1 MSAPHCTSAVLPIE
15 TQYRARCYLE
25 TFMQPSA
32 SKDVAGLVQPDGVH
46 HSVYSD
52 PELFEQEMDR
62 IFGCA
67 WLLLGH
73 ESQIRNPGDYI
84 TTRMAREPVIV
95 CRDEAGSVRVLFNR
109 CPHRGSVV
117 CHEASGTAKR
127 FVCPYHGWTFS
138 TDGALRSV
146 PVPEGYT
153 PDIRGRT
160 QLGLAPVARVGVYR
174 GFIFASLAQQGPSL
188 GEFLG
193 PIASSF
199 DDMVDRAPGGELEV
213 AGGVFKH
220 AYNGNWKLV
229 LENHLDG
236 VHPAF
241 VHQSSVQVAKDLPP
255 PEGEEYST
263 IALKQMR
270 QNAAPKEVWEGLGMW
285 TCDWGHGYMGD
296 YHDDSRLVAGLDNPI
311 FADYHARL
319 EAEHGKERARQILN
333 VRRFNS
339 IVYPNVSFM
348 GQFRQLRIVH
358 PLAVDRT
365 VVYTYSFRMPKA
377 PPQMFRDTIAYSN
390 VVNGT
395 GSWVLTDDL
404 EVYERTQRGLT
415 ARQPEWVYVGRGL
428 GSDSPQPDGTRRGA
442 TGTSEIFI
450 RNQFAAWLRYLAV
463 EA

>member
-1 MSAPHCTSAVLPIE
+1 MHL
-15 TQYRARCYLE
+15 
-25 TFMQPSA
+25 SA
-32 SKDVAGLVQPDGVH
+32 SRRIADLVQPDRVH

-52 PELFEQEMDR
+52 PGLFELELDR
-62 IFGCA
+62 IFGRA

-73 ESQIRNPGDYI
+73 ESQIRGAGDYF
-84 TTRMAREPVIV
+84 TTRMGREPVIT
-95 CRDEAGSVRVLFNR
+95 CRDEAGSVRVLSNR
-109 CPHRGSVV
+109 CPHRGAMV

-127 FVCPYHGWTFS
+127 FVCPYHGWAFS
-138 TDGALRSV
+138 TDGALRSL

-153 PDIRGRT
+153 PDVRGQT
-160 QLGLAPVARVGVYR
+160 QFGLTPVARVDLYR
-174 GFIFASLAQQGPSL
+174 GFIFASLAPQGPTL
-188 GEFLG
+188 REFLG

-199 DDMVDRAPGGELEV
+199 DDLVDRAPGGELEV

-236 VHPAF
+236 VHPAI
-241 VHQSSVQVAKDLPP
+241 VHQSSVQAAKDLPV
-255 PEGEEYST
+255 PEADEYST

-270 QNAAPKEVWEGLGMW
+270 QNAAPKEVWEALGVW
-285 TCDWGHGYMGD
+285 AGDWGHGYMGD
-296 YHDDSRLVAGLDNPI
+296 YHDDSRLVSGLDNPI
-311 FADYHARL
+311 FADYHNL
-319 EAEHGKERARQILN
+319 LQGEHGEARARQILG
-333 VRRFNS
+333 VGRFNS

-377 PPQMFRDTIAYSN
+377 PPQMFRDTIAFSN

-404 EVYERTQRGLT
+404 EVYERAQRGLT
-415 ARQPEWVYVGRGL
+415 ARQPEWVYVGRGF
-428 GSDSPQPDGTRRGA
+428 GGDTPQPDGTRRGA

-450 RNQFAAWLRYLAV
+450 RNQFAAWLRYMTAG
-463 EA
+463 A